1 MGMLTGNQ
9 KKLIFIVLV
18 SLCVYLLL
26 SFLSGE
32 QFYIEVVI
40 IITFVRVLF
49 LTFISRDTFVSW
61 EKSSSTV
68 YLSKL
73 FYSFLSFLVYC
84 SLIIFYRDVS
94 LTFLV
99 ADFALFTLVLNS
111 AVSYKKINIFKKSLP
126 RKNIV
131 IYGAGTAGIGLYN
144 NLRGEGGSVV
154 FFIDDDSVVRQNTI
168 DSIKVLSLDEFKSNC
183 AISDIDEVIIAM
195 PSLSNEEII
204 SKYDQLDFFDG
215 SVKMLPPLDE
225 ILSDRSL
232 FQQLEE
238 ISLENFLTRH
248 VRGLDNEIV
257 RGFIE
262 DKIIL
267 ITGAGGTIGGELAR
281 QCAKA
286 NAKLIVLLDHS
297 EYGLYEIC
305 EELRE
310 YSIAP
315 ALVSVTKER
324 EVGEVLSKYKPEIVL
339 HAAAY
344 KHVPLCE
351 DNVNSATFNNIIGT
365 KNIIDQ
371 SILNDVKDFVL
382 ISSDKAV
389 RPTNVMGA
397 TKRVCELYCQN
408 VNPKNTKIISVRFGN
423 VLGSSGSVIPKFI
436 KQINMGGPVT
446 VTHPDITR
454 YFMLTSE
461 ACELVL
467 QAAANGKGGE
477 VYILDMG
484 EAVKIV
490 DLAKRMIY
498 LSGRKNIEIVFTGLR
513 PGEKLYEELL
523 IDDAVDKTSC
533 DQIMI
538 AKNTVFSVDKL
549 EELISKLVNANDK
562 ISVMKEIVPEFI
574 HNPNK

>member
-1 MGMLTGNQ
+1 MLTGNQ